1 MTTIDFEIA
10 SLITRVMIGA
20 GQIAVVLYGISR
32 MTQANE
38 RRTQAVA
45 EDRQERAE
53 AGERQ
58 ERESERRHAE
68 VMAVGE
74 RRHAESMAAL
84 KALIAGQDTQR
95 RALETQSRALETQSR
110 ALEELIARTAPGK
123 AG

>member
-20 GQIAVVLYGISR
+20 GQIAVVFYGISR

-38 RRTQAVA
+38 RRAQAVA

-58 ERESERRHAE
+58 ERES
-68 VMAVGE
+68 E

-95 RALETQSRALETQSR
+95 RALETQSRALE
-110 ALEELIARTAPGK
+110 ELIARTAPGK
-123 AG
+123 AS